1 METIKT
7 TELTKLKVHVA
18 EAYKSLRTN
27 IQFFSM
33 DKNIR
38 IIAVTSACPG
48 EGKTTVALN
57 LAITL
62 AQSGYKTIMLDCD
75 QRKSRIYKK
84 FGVEHGPGLSNYLM
98 EESKICEVIYQV
110 EIDSKLRENLYIL
123 PAGAKLSYPSELMGS
138 NKMKDFIA
146 VLKKDFEYIIIDTP
160 SLLKVT
166 DARILSQYADGCLL
180 VISAGEN
187 SRELIIKAKELLDK
201 VNVKI
206 LGAVLNNFKVSRKER
221 NYEHY

>member
-1 METIKT
+1 MESIKT

-38 IIAVTSACPG
+38 TIAVTSACPG

-75 QRKSRIYKK
+75 QRKSSTYKK

-98 EESKICEVIYQV
+98 GESKICEVIYQV
-110 EIDSKLRENLYIL
+110 EIDSMLRENLYIL
-123 PAGAKLSYPSELMGS
+123 PAGAKSTNPSELMGS
-138 NKMKDFIA
+138 QKMKDFIG
-146 VLKKDFEYIIIDTP
+146 VLKNDFEYIIIDTP

-180 VISAGEN
+180 VISSGEN
-187 SRELIIKAKELLDK
+187 NRELIIKAKELLDK
-201 VNVKI
+201 VNVRI
-206 LGAVLNNFKVSRKER
+206 LGAVLNNIKLSRKER